1 MKRILITGA
10 NSFVGTNIERW
21 LMRQPDCYQV
31 DTVDTMNDAWKQ
43 ADFSW
48 YDVVFHVAGIAHV
61 DPKPEMAPLYYKVNR
76 DLAIEVATWARD
88 HGVKQFIYMSSGI
101 VYKVSKSLKGDVRTP
116 ETIPNP
122 NDFYG
127 DSKLQAERGVVNVN
141 LNADGNPNPNGNDD
155 LNGNDN
161 DNLNGNLDGDDNL
174 NADVNLNLNPNPN
187 LNLDGNLYG
196 DGMKVC
202 ILRPPMIYGPG
213 SKGNFLR
220 LGWLATKTPV
230 FPEWHNKRSM
240 LYIDNLAEFVR
251 QIIDREMSGTFFPQ
265 NAELV
270 DTVEIVKY
278 FAKKYHHRI
287 WISRIFNPLVWL
299 ASFFLPQVPKM
310 FADCYYVPEMSKYE
324 FDYQIVSFEDSLK
337 RLEITDANRRMK

>member
-43 ADFSW
+43 ADFSR

-76 DLAIEVATWARD
+76 DLAIEVAKCARD
-88 HGVKQFIYMSSGI
+88 KGVKQFIYMSSGI

-116 ETIPNP
+116 DTIPNP

-141 LNADGNPNPNGNDD
+141 LNADVNPN
-155 LNGNDN
+155 L
-161 DNLNGNLDGDDNL
+161 NLNGNGNLNLNDDVNFNL
-174 NADVNLNLNPNPN
+174 NLNGNINADVNPNPN
-187 LNLDGNLYG
+187 LNG

-270 DTVEIVKY
+270 DTVEIVRY

-337 RLEITDANRRMK
+337 RLEITDANKRMK

>member
-10 NSFVGTNIERW
+10 NSFVGINVERW

-43 ADFSW
+43 ADFSR

-76 DLAIEVATWARD
+76 DLAIEVAKCARD
-88 HGVKQFIYMSSGI
+88 KGVKQFIYMSSGI

-116 ETIPNP
+116 ETLPNP

-127 DSKLQAERGVVNVN
+127 DSKLQAESGVVNVN
-141 LNADGNPNPNGNDD
+141 LNAEVNPNPNVN
-155 LNGNDN
+155 LNP
-161 DNLNGNLDGDDNL
+161 NLNGNH
-174 NADVNLNLNPNPN
+174 NLNLN
-187 LNLDGNLYG
+187 LNLIGNDNGDGNLNG

-202 ILRPPMIYGPG
+202 ILRPPMIYGPC

-220 LGWLATKTPV
+220 LGLLATKTPV

-278 FAKKYHHRI
+278 FAKKYHHKI

>member
-1 MKRILITGA
+1 MIHILITGA

-43 ADFSW
+43 ADFSR

-116 ETIPNP
+116 DTIPNP

-141 LNADGNPNPNGNDD
+141 LNAD
-155 LNGNDN
+155 
-161 DNLNGNLDGDDNL
+161 
-174 NADVNLNLNPNPN
+174 VNPN
-187 LNLDGNLYG
+187 LNG

-251 QIIDREMSGTFFPQ
+251 QIIDREMSGSFFPQ

>member
-1 MKRILITGA
+1 MTRILITGA

-43 ADFSW
+43 ADFSR

-76 DLAIEVATWARD
+76 DLAIEVARCARD
-88 HGVKQFIYMSSGI
+88 KGVKQFIYMSSGI
-101 VYKVSKSLKGDVRTP
+101 VYKVSKSLKGVVRTP
-116 ETIPNP
+116 DTIPNP
-122 NDFYG
+122 NDVYG
-127 DSKLQAERGVVNVN
+127 DSKLQGERGVVNVN
-141 LNADGNPNPNGNDD
+141 LNADVNPN
-155 LNGNDN
+155 LNGNGD
-161 DNLNGNLDGDDNL
+161 LNGNLDGDVDPNG
-174 NADVNLNLNPNPN
+174 NVNPN
-187 LNLDGNLYG
+187 LNG

-270 DTVEIVKY
+270 DTVEIVRY